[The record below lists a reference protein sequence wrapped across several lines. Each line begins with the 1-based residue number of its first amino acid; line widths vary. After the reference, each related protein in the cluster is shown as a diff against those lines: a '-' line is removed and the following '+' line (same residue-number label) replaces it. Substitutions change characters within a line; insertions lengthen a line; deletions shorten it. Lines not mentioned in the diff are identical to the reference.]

1 MKKIFPILSLL
12 VGASYMSFGATSISG
27 EYSGST
33 FAISE
38 DSIIESG
45 NTLSI
50 KTNSSTNTITV
61 AKNATLI
68 VSDGA
73 KLVASGKGVYV
84 TGTLE
89 IQKGADVKISK
100 QIVAWGSSQIILND
114 VVTGTTGDPTTL
126 LFAGG
131 NAKATFGVSQ
141 TFKDWDVRFN
151 NYTFT
156 FAEGVDIAFNSVS
169 FGAVEVNT
177 ETLVSTKKITLANFD
192 DSNSIF
198 IGVGDTLTYATPYAY
213 EVIDDNTLSI
223 SGKCS
228 GLDYGTALYA
238 FNTDDGQDL
247 KISEVYD
254 NGALTGF
261 MLTTA
266 SAVVPEPAEWAM
278 IFGGIALAVAVY
290 RRRK

>member
-1 MKKIFPILSLL
+1 
-12 VGASYMSFGATSISG
+12 MSFGATSISG

-73 KLVASGKGVYV
+73 TLVASGKGVYV

-114 VVTGTTGDPTTL
+114 VVTATTGDPTSL
-126 LFAGG
+126 IFAGD
-131 NAKATFGVSQ
+131 KTIATFGVSQ
-141 TFKDWDVRFN
+141 TFKDWDFRGSN
-151 NYTFT
+151 TFV

-169 FGAVEVNT
+169 LGAVPVNK
-177 ETLVSTKKITLANFD
+177 ETLVSTKKVTLADFGD
-192 DSNSIF
+192 TNSIF
-198 IGVGDTLTYATPYAY
+198 IGVGDTLTSATPYDY
-213 EVIDDNTLSI
+213 KIVDGNTLSI

-228 GLDYGTALYA
+228 DLAYGTALYV

-266 SAVVPEPAEWAM
+266 SAAVPEPAEWAM